1 MGSSKYKIDC
11 FKIVGSA
18 ILLTLLLHSQHAR
31 QVNAFSSVVTY
42 GRNQQISKSASLLRS
57 MPATTTNNGS
67 PAHQSFVEED
77 DLNDSLLSS
86 RRSMLMQILTATA
99 GTVTGT
105 MMMSSSPDVCH
116 AASSKT
122 INAETA
128 YVNLRKA
135 REELV
140 VAGRT
145 YFPKQDWAG
154 LREYLDNEDSCI
166 NNYDANASALLTS
179 NRLDADSKKAIGTIR
194 RFGVGADV
202 IIMYGGLKAEIAED
216 NDRPNSA
223 EIQKYYVR
231 TLDALEEVIAI
242 VRSNPGFSKV
252 N

>member
-11 FKIVGSA
+11 CKIVGSV
-18 ILLTLLLHSQHAR
+18 ILLSLLLHSQHTRPA
-31 QVNAFSSVVTY
+31 NAFSSVVTY
-42 GRNQQISKSASLLRS
+42 GRKKQISKTASMLRS
-57 MPATTTNNGS
+57 MPATTTNNGN
-67 PAHQSFVEED
+67 FVGED
-77 DLNDSLLSS
+77 DVTDSLLPS
-86 RRSMLMQILTATA
+86 RRSILMQILTATA

-105 MMMSSSPDVCH
+105 MMVSSTPDVCH

-122 INAETA
+122 IDAETA
-128 YVNLRKA
+128 YSNLRKA

-154 LREYLDNEDSCI
+154 LREYLDNEESCI

-179 NRLDADSKKAIGTIR
+179 KRLDADSKKAIGTIR

-231 TLDALEEVIAI
+231 TLDSLEEVIAI
-242 VRSNPGFSKV
+242 VRSNPGFSKI